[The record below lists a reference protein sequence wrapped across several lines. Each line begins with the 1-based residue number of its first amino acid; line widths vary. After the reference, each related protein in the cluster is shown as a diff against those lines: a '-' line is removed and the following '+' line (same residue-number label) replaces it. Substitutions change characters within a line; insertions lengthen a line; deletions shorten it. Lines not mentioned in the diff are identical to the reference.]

1 MIFRISIL
9 VVASVAATF
18 TVSPVNT
25 KRFKKQNSLLSVS
38 AAKDFSSSQRIDM
51 EEETEEGN
59 CERVEN
65 SQNSIKELEKRRVT
79 LEGKLLELYSQKQKL
94 SYISCLQRN
103 LDEKTADTDK
113 LNLRIHALKAEIKGL
128 QEIIRQGNLAK
139 KQLEMEKKMVR
150 EMQMK
155 NGNASQIKGQI
166 VVLEEQLS
174 GFRADESSAREAM
187 VKKKIGAVKS
197 IELEAV
203 KMKRRNKELELERR
217 ELSVKLF
224 AAYDKISALANMTQS
239 KTIAKISE
247 LRHTNGEVS
256 KEVERLQKSRFDM
269 VEELV
274 YQRWLNACLR
284 AEIRDHQNSSRKL
297 LQKGIHKTSDHKP
310 CKVTS
315 QDPDMSSSWSSFTS
329 STESEDMDSSISKDS
344 GTHHSTS
351 WSSSMDGS
359 SVALSPDKFF
369 IGSPLERIGVTC
381 TDSTSIVPSKT
392 LVLNTELHGISEK
405 IKGPVQPD
413 FSETVEVPNLTK
425 VRRVSFNDAVETVPP
440 ANQVLIKFAE
450 GVFDDKDIVTLVT
463 GNNRSG
469 TKAGLPSQ
477 SPLAGEKHEFSSS
490 EVFLGK
496 PIQSSDSN
504 RRSHDKDGLHSS
516 ISNVVPNPNENKMD
530 TDIIPTVFAFLILLF
545 AVLVCFLH
553 VSARIY

>member
-9 VVASVAATF
+9 VVASVAAAF

-38 AAKDFSSSQRIDM
+38 AKDFSSSQQIDM

-79 LEGKLLELYSQKQKL
+79 LEGKLLELYSQKEKL

-103 LDEKTADTDK
+103 LDEKSADIDK
-113 LNLRIHALKAEIKGL
+113 LNFRIHALKAEIKGS
-128 QEIIRQGNLAK
+128 QEIIRQGNLAM
-139 KQLEMEKKMVR
+139 KQLEMEKKMVK

-155 NGNASQIKGQI
+155 NGNTRQIKGQI

-197 IELEAV
+197 IELEAI
-203 KMKRRNKELELERR
+203 KMKRVNKELELERR

-224 AAYDKISALANMTQS
+224 AAYDKISALADMTQS

-247 LRHTNGEVS
+247 LRHANGDLS

-297 LQKGIHKTSDHKP
+297 LQKEIHKTSDHKP

-329 STESEDMDSSISKDS
+329 SPESEDMDSSISKDS
-344 GTHHSTS
+344 GIDHSTS
-351 WSSSMDGS
+351 RSSSMDGS
-359 SVALSPDKFF
+359 SVVLSPDKFF
-369 IGSPLERIGVTC
+369 IGSPLERIGIMC
-381 TDSTSIVPSKT
+381 TDSTSMLPSKT
-392 LVLNTELHGISEK
+392 LLLNTKLHGISEK

-413 FSETVEVPNLTK
+413 FSETVEIPK

-440 ANQVLIKFAE
+440 ANQVLIKFVE

-469 TKAGLPSQ
+469 TKSGLQPQ
-477 SPLAGEKHEFSSS
+477 STLAGEKQQVSSS
-490 EVFLGK
+490 EVFLAK

-516 ISNVVPNPNENKMD
+516 ISNVVPNENKMD